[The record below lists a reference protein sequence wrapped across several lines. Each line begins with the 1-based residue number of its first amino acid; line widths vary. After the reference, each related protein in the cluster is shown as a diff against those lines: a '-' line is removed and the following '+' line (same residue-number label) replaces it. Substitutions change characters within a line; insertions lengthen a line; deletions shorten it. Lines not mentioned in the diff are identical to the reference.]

1 MSSMVQMHWLGQ
13 GKEKTLNPFFSFRP
27 FFHFSQPQNPLT
39 HEIWQRSYHWISH
52 KNFPKSLPVARN
64 LQRFGWMQSI
74 EGDLVA

>member
-39 HEIWQRSYHWISH
+39 HEIWHLGIP
-52 KNFPKSLPVARN
+52 NDLRN
-64 LQRFGWMQSI
+64 H
-74 EGDLVA
+74 